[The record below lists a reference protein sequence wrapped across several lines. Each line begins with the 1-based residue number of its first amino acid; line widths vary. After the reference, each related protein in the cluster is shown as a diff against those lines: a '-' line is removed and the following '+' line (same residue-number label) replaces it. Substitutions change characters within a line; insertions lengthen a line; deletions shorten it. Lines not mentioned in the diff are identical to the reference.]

1 MTSRGS
7 SASANGLLPLT
18 VSTSGRHNDIE
29 SGLSSSKSIS
39 EEEEEAVSDPFD
51 IDNTKN
57 VPLEILKRWRV
68 IIFHILSQFIL
79 PLFLVQT
86 VGWRFEAS

>member
-1 MTSRGS
+1 MTSRDS
-7 SASANGLLPLT
+7 SSSGNGLLPLT
-18 VSTSGRHNDIE
+18 VSTSGRHHDVE
-29 SGLSSSKSIS
+29 GGLSSGKSID

-68 IIFHILSQFIL
+68 IIFQILFSC
-79 PLFLVQT
+79 
-86 VGWRFEAS
+86 E